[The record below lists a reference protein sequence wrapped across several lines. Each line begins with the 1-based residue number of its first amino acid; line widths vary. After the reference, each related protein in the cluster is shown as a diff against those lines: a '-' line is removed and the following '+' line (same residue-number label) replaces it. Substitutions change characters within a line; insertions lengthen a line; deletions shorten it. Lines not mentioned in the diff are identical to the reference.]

1 MPRQSPFIFLR
12 NGSAGWQDRIA
23 LKTGTMDDPHS
34 VCGMAGFLR
43 KKDGGWI
50 TFAVIVNGGTTQMKH
65 VPLYKALEAIR
76 ADIEQLLVR
85 Y

>member
-1 MPRQSPFIFLR
+1 M
-12 NGSAGWQDRIA
+12 NV
-23 LKTGTMDDPHS
+23 PHS

-50 TFAVIVNGGTTQMKH
+50 AFTIIVNGGVTRMKH